1 MKDYKKQ
8 LRELETAAIM
18 LTELLGLES
27 IPIKVEDLG
36 EEDGRF
42 YLEGPYIAISDKLI
56 DDKLERLKTLI
67 HEYRHYYQVAVVETN
82 DTSEPLL
89 NEFRDELVNG
99 PKSTDP
105 AELMC
110 QYIEID
116 AYAYTKY
123 ILKRVYKIEYHHYD
137 PLYDE
142 LLDKFIFYYY
152 IK

>member
-1 MKDYKKQ
+1 MNNYSKQ
-8 LRELETAAIM
+8 IKELEPAVLM
-18 LTELLGLES
+18 LTDLLGLEP

-42 YLEGPYIAISDKLI
+42 YLNGLYIAISDKLI

-67 HEYRHYYQVAVVETN
+67 HEYRHYYQLIVVETN
-82 DTSEPLL
+82 NTKEPLF
-89 NEFRDELVNG
+89 NEFKDEITNG

-105 AELMC
+105 SELMC

-116 AYAYTKY
+116 AFAYTKY
-123 ILKRVYKIEYHHYD
+123 ILKRVYKIDYHHYD

-142 LLDKFIFYYY
+142 ILDNFILYYY